1 MMTTVKVA
9 KSHTDSL
16 QKKKVDYQMTREQIG
31 ERVSIAI
38 ENYARDMER
47 ELRNMKPRFKR

>member
-1 MMTTVKVA
+1 MMTTVKVP
-9 KSHTDSL
+9 KSYTDSL
-16 QKKKVDYQMTREQIG
+16 QKKNVDYSMTREQIG

-38 ENYARDMER
+38 ENYARDMEL

>member
-1 MMTTVKVA
+1 MTTVKVA

-16 QKKKVDYQMTREQIG
+16 QKKNVDYQMTREQIG

-47 ELRNMKPRFKR
+47 

>member
-1 MMTTVKVA
+1 MMTTVKVP
-9 KSHTDSL
+9 KSYTDSL
-16 QKKKVDYQMTREQIG
+16 QKKNVDYSMTREQIG
-31 ERVSIAI
+31 ERVSVAI

>member
-1 MMTTVKVA
+1 MSTVKVP
-9 KSHTDSL
+9 KSYTDSL
-16 QKKKVDYQMTREQIG
+16 QKKTVDYSMTREQIG
-31 ERVSIAI
+31 EKVSIAI

>member
-1 MMTTVKVA
+1 MTTVKVP
-9 KSHTDSL
+9 KSYTDSL
-16 QKKKVDYQMTREQIG
+16 QKKNVDYSMTREQIG

-38 ENYARDMER
+38 ENYARDMEL